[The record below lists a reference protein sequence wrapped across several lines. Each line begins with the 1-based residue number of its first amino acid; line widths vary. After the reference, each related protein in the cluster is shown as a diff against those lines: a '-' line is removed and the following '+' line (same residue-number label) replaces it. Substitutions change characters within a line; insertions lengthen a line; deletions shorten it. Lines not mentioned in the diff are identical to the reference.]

1 MSALLG
7 LLATSVVTA
16 IVGTALKG
24 IIRPVSWAL
33 MAATLLLL
41 GSVKVVEAT
50 NSVAENSPNPS
61 PSETLVADSN
71 LAGVPAAA
79 LGWQSVT
86 SSLNPA
92 FSSLYAQQPFNPRPS
107 NPVPSPTAPLAST
120 PPSPSA
126 DPNAFAQNPNP
137 AVSPVSSPAA
147 PARPIQALW

>member
-24 IIRPVSWAL
+24 ILRPVSWAL

-50 NSVAENSPNPS
+50 NSVAESSPNPS
-61 PSETLVADSN
+61 PSETLLADANS
-71 LAGVPAAA
+71 AGAPAA
-79 LGWQSVT
+79 LGWQSAT

-92 FSSLYAQQPFNPRPS
+92 FSQLYAQQPFTPQPS
-107 NPVPSPTAPLAST
+107 FPAAPAPTP
-120 PPSPSA
+120 
-126 DPNAFAQNPNP
+126 DPNTFAQNPNP
-137 AVSPVSSPAA
+137 TPVPA
-147 PARPIQALW
+147 PQPVRRPVQALW